1 MGSKAGAAW
10 TPEDD
15 EQLRTGS
22 ASNKSVVWI
31 AAKLKR
37 SMDSVSTRSR
47 LLGVK
52 IKPNK
57 KHKLGLTTLN
67 KKTKSAP

>member
-1 MGSKAGAAW
+1 MRSKIGTAW

-15 EQLRTGS
+15 EQLHIGS
-22 ASNKSVVWI
+22 ASNKSKVWI

-37 SMDSVSTRSR
+37 SMNSVSTRSK

-57 KHKLGLTTLN
+57 GHKLGLTTLEKN
-67 KKTKSAP
+67 S